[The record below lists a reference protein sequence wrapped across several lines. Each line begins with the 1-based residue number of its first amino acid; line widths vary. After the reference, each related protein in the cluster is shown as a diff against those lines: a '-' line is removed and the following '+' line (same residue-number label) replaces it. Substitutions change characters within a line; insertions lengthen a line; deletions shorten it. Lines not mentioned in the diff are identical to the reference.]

1 MSRPLASTLALAAV
15 AGALSAAQPAAAA
28 DLGPYLGAGVGIYT
42 LSLDDDEFDDFDDN
56 AAFGRLFGGMR
67 LTDHLAI
74 EADYQKLAET
84 KDDLL
89 GAEVEVDASAW
100 TLSIRPILPVTD
112 FIDLYGRLGW
122 TWYDVNAKA
131 SGFGSS
137 FRVED
142 SGSDFTWGG
151 GIDVNLSQSLSLR
164 GDFSRIEIEDTDLN
178 LISAGILFRF

>member
-1 MSRPLASTLALAAV
+1 MSKPLIATLALATA
-15 AGALSAAQPAAAA
+15 AGALTAAQPAAAA

-56 AAFGRLFGGMR
+56 AAFGRLFGGVR
-67 LTDHLAI
+67 ISDNLAI

-89 GAEVEVDASAW
+89 GAEVKVDASAW
-100 TLSIRPILPVTD
+100 TLSVRPILPVTD

-137 FRVED
+137 FSIED
-142 SGSDFTWGG
+142 SDSDFTWGG
-151 GIDVNLSQSLSLR
+151 GIDINLGQSLSLR
-164 GDFSRIEIEDTDLN
+164 GDFSRVEIADTDLN